1 MGGSGDLSNRSRIDP
16 EELERAISRIRG
28 VLSSRVVLDTTGTEI
43 EELHV
48 LAHTGRNAKQV
59 VRDIVSLLQAQYNL
73 DVDHRVISVA
83 QVEAPVEPADFPSHE
98 PRLQVDSIL
107 VENRQKNLRV
117 RVQLQRGEALYQ
129 GEAEGSSQGSSA
141 IRLGAEAAIRAVQ
154 EFMEGLCRITLEDVL
169 DVEMGDVLV
178 VIAGVQLSVR
188 GRTPEFLVGS
198 AIVHSDPVEAAVRS
212 VLDALNRKMVL
223 FSAAEEMV

>member
-1 MGGSGDLSNRSRIDP
+1 MGDSGDLSNRDRIGP

-28 VLSSRVVLDTTGTEI
+28 VLSSRVVLDTSETKV

-59 VRDIVSLLQAQYNL
+59 VRDIVSLLQAQYSL
-73 DVDHRVISVA
+73 EVDHRVISVA
-83 QVEAPVEPADFPSHE
+83 QVEAPTEPPGLPAYE
-98 PRLQVDSIL
+98 PRLQLDSIL
-107 VENRQKNLRV
+107 VENRQKSIRV
-117 RVQLQRGEALYQ
+117 RVQLQRGEALYE
-129 GEAEGSSQGSSA
+129 GEAEGSSQGSSG
-141 IRLGAEAAIRAVQ
+141 IRLGAEAVIQAVQ

-169 DVEMGDVLV
+169 DVEMGDAHA

-188 GRTPEFLVGS
+188 GHAPDFLVGS

-223 FSAAEEMV
+223 FSVEEEMV